1 MTGYLPLARKYRPKT
16 LKDLY
21 GQDILRD
28 VFTAGIES
36 GNLHHAFLFYGT
48 RGVGKTTTARI
59 LALSLNCQKSDK
71 PTTEP
76 CLECKACKATLTNTN
91 PDIIEFDAA
100 SNTGVDSIRRIIE
113 ECRYPNSFC
122 RYKIYIID
130 EVHMLSNSAFN
141 AFLKLLEE
149 PPLNVKFIFATT
161 EVKKIPMTILSR
173 CQKFM
178 LNSATSG
185 IIKEYLRDIYNKEG
199 YEFDEQALDIIAKY
213 ANGSFRDSLSL
224 SETVLMHSG
233 YKKITHDVAQKVLAI
248 PNEEV
253 YFELF
258 KDLVNADVKDALSIF
273 EKVKDFSASELIN
286 GLMFLINE
294 AMIAIAV
301 KENQDSK
308 INELIENGTINMP
321 KLHIF
326 WDVCIQC
333 LESLRVYQNS
343 NLIQVFIIRVCYAV
357 NMPTVADVTKM
368 LEDDSVEKILQSFPG
383 SKILS

>member
-1 MTGYLPLARKYRPKT
+1 
-16 LKDLY
+16 
-21 GQDILRD
+21 
-28 VFTAGIES
+28 
-36 GNLHHAFLFYGT
+36 
-48 RGVGKTTTARI
+48 
-59 LALSLNCQKSDK
+59 
-71 PTTEP
+71 
-76 CLECKACKATLTNTN
+76 
-91 PDIIEFDAA
+91 
-100 SNTGVDSIRRIIE
+100 
-113 ECRYPNSFC
+113 
-122 RYKIYIID
+122 
-130 EVHMLSNSAFN
+130 
-141 AFLKLLEE
+141 
-149 PPLNVKFIFATT
+149 
-161 EVKKIPMTILSR
+161 
-173 CQKFM
+173 
-178 LNSATSG
+178 
-185 IIKEYLRDIYNKEG
+185 
-199 YEFDEQALDIIAKY
+199 
-213 ANGSFRDSLSL
+213 
-224 SETVLMHSG
+224 
-233 YKKITHDVAQKVLAI
+233 
-248 PNEEV
+248 
-253 YFELF
+253 LF